1 MRFWPTFEL
10 GYVFPNL
17 NGEMMDGSLERSSRV
32 SSQLVEQIPKIS
44 RPTFEIQTELNL
56 RVNSGM
62 FEFMDFASFPDIKF
76 THRTGEFF
84 IPNLSSNPAFGAIE
98 IGFSHSTREIDLMR
112 EIFPINKDKKEW
124 EEYSK
129 RLKED
134 VLEAYKQIVDAIGV
148 PDYFKY
154 GYGQN
159 TELSKEFVRF
169 IIPRVE
175 AIPVELADFH
185 NKYVAVVKPT
195 EEAHY
200 HKYVKKTLA
209 A

>member
-1 MRFWPTFEL
+1 
-10 GYVFPNL
+10 
-17 NGEMMDGSLERSSRV
+17 MMDGSLERSSRV

-84 IPNLSSNPAFGAIE
+84 IPNLSSNPA
-98 IGFSHSTREIDLMR
+98 
-112 EIFPINKDKKEW
+112 
-124 EEYSK
+124 
-129 RLKED
+129 
-134 VLEAYKQIVDAIGV
+134 IGV

-200 HKYVKKTLA
+200 HKYVKKT
-209 A
+209 